1 MNGLI
6 QVTHRTMLMATTNH
20 MTEKGLPFK
29 LKGYSISYC
38 RLPSSGPH
46 PAIHFLWKRSINE
59 SLDCPEQLK
68 PIHKLK
74 NE

>member
-68 PIHKLK
+68 LIHKLK
-74 NE
+74 YE

>member
-6 QVTHRTMLMATTNH
+6 QVTHRTMLIATTNH

-68 PIHKLK
+68 LIHKLK